1 MPENTPE
8 TTDETRAQTRVL
20 DYRHI
25 RVTLTFDGATPIE
38 IVLRRQLGKELKAE
52 REQFFGMTE
61 DEQTEQRI
69 EFRARMLSNL
79 IEDEPLGI
87 PDFPFEG
94 ASLKDR
100 TFSFFSDEKNEDLL
114 SWIWGQYQV
123 KLYPKEF
130 MSSLSE

>member
-52 REQFFGMTE
+52 REQFFGMIE

-87 PDFPFEG
+87 PDFPLEG